1 MDVLTTH
8 RALLHRLLPGETTDQ
23 LAVFEGQFHYVVRGA
38 RRVVCL
44 PRTAAAARRLPQRA
58 AVLRTL
64 AELDLGFRTPEPI
77 ADGAE
82 GVHGGGG
89 EAACDG
95 ADPARTDPPFLV
107 LSRIPGAPLERGA
120 LDRPGVGDA
129 VAAQFAAL
137 LAGLAAAGG
146 EPRVRAALPAE
157 PADRWRRF
165 AEQVRAEL
173 FGMMSAAGRE
183 RAAGELAAVTALPR
197 RTTALVHGDLGAEN
211 VLWTTDAA
219 GLPLLSGVV
228 DWDEVML
235 GDPAEDLA
243 AIAASYG
250 PDLLARVRAHAPAPA
265 PDLTARSAAI
275 RATFALQQALAAHQD
290 EDAEELADGL
300 AGYC

>member
-8 RALLHRLLPGETTDQ
+8 RALLHRLLPGDAPDQ
-23 LAVFEGQFHYVVRGA
+23 LAVLEGQFHYVVRGA

-64 AELDLGFRTPEPI
+64 AGLDLGFRTPEPI
-77 ADGAE
+77 ADGTGSEPADE
-82 GVHGGGG
+82 AGGGSPG
-89 EAACDG
+89 
-95 ADPARTDPPFLV
+95 PARTDPPFLV

-120 LDRPGVGDA
+120 LDRPGVGEA

-137 LAGLAAAGG
+137 LAGLAAAGD

-157 PADRWRRF
+157 PADRWQRF
-165 AEQVRAEL
+165 AAQVRAEL

-183 RAAGELAAVTALPR
+183 QAAAELAAVTALPR

-250 PDLLARVRAHAPAPA
+250 PDLLTRVRAHAPAPD
-265 PDLTARSAAI
+265 PDLTTRAAAI
-275 RATFALQQALAAHQD
+275 RGTFALQQALAAHQD

-300 AGYC
+300 MGYC